1 MQILNFVILSVI
13 IAPHNV
19 LTPHISKTHL
29 PIVSV
34 NVHELELNWSSKEQ
48 SRKKWGLPYVGNLNS
63 PRKALIFIKQ
73 GSPLFMKEC
82 LFRMRFNLN
91 IIFASNAWG
100 EMILNELKRASM
112 NLNQSK

>member
-1 MQILNFVILSVI
+1 MQILNFVVLSVI

-34 NVHELELNWSSKEQ
+34 NVHELELNW
-48 SRKKWGLPYVGNLNS
+48 
-63 PRKALIFIKQ
+63 
-73 GSPLFMKEC
+73 C

-100 EMILNELKRASM
+100 EMKLNELKRASM